1 MKKKFIVLLTSLTL
15 LTTAIPA
22 FASTTTNSKDNNQLS
37 ISASSQANKAAEL
50 NNFLSSDI
58 AKDFHVVKL
67 DKLPNDAKAL
77 KFDNWDE
84 ASKFL
89 KSAQNELSKNFT
101 KNQKAS
107 TNSLSTLALSKSPV
121 DELDTDYYSV
131 GYVSIDSGSD
141 TVSKKVD
148 WDVPGASYQ
157 TVYSEHY
164 FDYDNNKVTNSSR
177 GSYIS
182 GVGISTWNAYFT
194 GLTHPSSD
202 EWHSIIKGK
211 WGYYISVGG
220 QNVGASDTVG
230 LMAIC
235 SAS

>member
-1 MKKKFIVLLTSLTL
+1 MKKKFIVILTALTL
-15 LTTAIPA
+15 LTTAVPA
-22 FASTTTNSKDNNQLS
+22 FASTTTDLKDNSKLT
-37 ISASSQANKAAEL
+37 ISASAQSNKTAEL
-50 NNFLSSDI
+50 NKFLSSDI

-67 DKLPNDAKAL
+67 DKLPSDAKVL
-77 KFDNWDE
+77 NFDNWDE

-89 KSAQNELSKNFT
+89 DSEQNELNKKFT
-101 KNQKAS
+101 KNEKAS
-107 TNSLSTLALSKSPV
+107 TNTSKLRSSKSPG
-121 DELDTDYYSV
+121 DELNTDYYAV

-141 TVSKKVD
+141 TVSKDVN
-148 WDVPGASYQ
+148 WDAPGASAQ

-164 FDYDNNKVTNSSR
+164 FDYNNNTVTNSSR

-182 GVGISTWNAYFT
+182 GAGISTWNAYFS
-194 GLTHPSSD
+194 GLTHPKSN

-235 SAS
+235 RSSN